1 VQQFGPKHFNIRPI
15 IMSKLTIMKF
25 SLTVSMQP
33 ILVGFNGNFFYE
45 LQLSDEQV
53 DSHEISP

>member
-1 VQQFGPKHFNIRPI
+1 
-15 IMSKLTIMKF
+15 MSKLTIMKF